1 MPKASY
7 TYLLILYV
15 LLWRF
20 PAEEAYGQQLHLKFD
35 QLTVDNGLPQNSVYS
50 IAKDKYGFMWFGTW
64 GGAVRYDGYNVRVF
78 RANEKDSTALSD
90 NRISGIITDS
100 LENIWVEVEPRGELF
115 KYNYKT
121 ETFQKPKEEQVP
133 DYLREKLK
141 KRYVY
146 HTKYAYNQRFEWQ
159 TSANGLI
166 QINKKTN
173 DTLIYQAEIRDP
185 MSLSDNLV
193 KDVYLDDSGHLWV
206 GTQSGGVD
214 HADLY
219 DKAFRNFYKGRRGE
233 GLIDNVVRA
242 ICLDKSGKLWI
253 GSENQGISILSPNGN
268 TASYTYADSK
278 NLPDLRIRSLF
289 CDSKGTVWVGTKK
302 GLFYYDAK
310 KKTFTQCTMDMCHPS
325 VFAITEDQNGSI
337 WVGTFYGIAKYD
349 QSKDQFHCLYA
360 SDGLAGNQIMDLLMD
375 QKNRLWAATEEG
387 GVSCIE
393 NLSAGL
399 HNIKITNYTHESPHN
414 KSLLSNRIYS
424 LTEDHNGNIW
434 AGSDAGLNCIR
445 PSEKT
450 VQHYTTKNGLIDNL
464 IMAVAF
470 DGDNSIWASHTK
482 GLSRLDLGTQKI
494 QHFNRKDGL
503 QGNEFK
509 PSSVF
514 KNPSDNKLYFGGS
527 NGLTTFIPSHIKTNP
542 NPPKMVLTRLSV
554 MHQELNIG
562 TKVRDRTILK
572 SSLQATDEITLTWWD
587 KSFQVEFAA
596 IHFTNPSSNMYKYK
610 LEGYDEEWITTDATR
625 RIASYANLPAGEYTF
640 KVLGA
645 NSDGL
650 WSESPATLSII
661 MLSPWWLSW
670 WAICLYL
677 LAAGCVIWLVYRY
690 LDSKIQLRKK
700 EAIHQ
705 SKLQFFTEISHEFR
719 TPLTLIMDPLEQ
731 LIHEKP
737 KKQLAE
743 YYYQLMRDNAQQLL
757 MLINQLL
764 DFRKLE
770 AGKLQLNLQQSD
782 IIAFVKKTVASFEH
796 LAEKQGIA
804 LSMETPIS
812 SHPIPF
818 DQDKITM
825 VLNNLLSNALK
836 FTPSPGKVLVAI
848 RPSEHS
854 KKGIFIEVRDSGP
867 GIPKEEQEK
876 IFGIFYQ
883 VKNGK
888 AKSEGSGIGL
898 ALTKE
903 LVALHG
909 GKMSLESS
917 LGKGTNLGFFLP
929 DAPASASNNTSAT
942 PKPVDWSP
950 SAIPDKPNV
959 LPPNQPSSIQNAPL
973 LLIVDDNKEIRSY
986 IEMHFGSQYAI
997 STASNGKEGMSKA
1010 FDEIPDLIISDVMM
1024 PDMNGLQLCQQLK
1037 ADMRTS
1043 HIPIILL
1050 TARQSNEAKTEAYG
1064 TGADSYVTK
1073 PFSTQVLMARV
1084 KNLLDQRRHL
1094 QAKFTTGTAED
1105 FGEFMSNPLDKSFL
1119 ENARQYIEAN
1129 LESEDLD
1136 VDSLARKLNMSR
1148 PQFYRKIKGLT
1159 DKSAAEF
1166 ITSFRMEKA
1175 SSLLLS
1181 GEFNVSET
1189 AYKVGYNLPNN
1200 FSRAFIKHFGVSPS
1214 QYIKEK
1220 RNKT

>member
-1 MPKASY
+1 MPKASS

-15 LLWRF
+15 LLWALT
-20 PAEEAYGQQLHLKFD
+20 AEGTYGQQLHLKFD

-64 GGAVRYDGYNVRVF
+64 GGAVRYDGYNVQVF

-90 NRISGIITDS
+90 NRISGITTDS
-100 LENIWVEVEPRGELF
+100 LDNIWIEVEPRGELF
-115 KYNYKT
+115 KYDYKT
-121 ETFQKPKEEQVP
+121 ESFQKAEKEQVP
-133 DYLREKLK
+133 DYLRDKLI
-141 KRYVY
+141 KRYGY
-146 HTKYAYNQRFEWQ
+146 HTKYASNQQFEWQ
-159 TSANGLI
+159 TSDYGLI
-166 QINKKTN
+166 QINKTTH
-173 DTLIYQAEIRDP
+173 DTLVYHADVRNP
-185 MSLSDNLV
+185 MSLSDNLL

-219 DKAFRNFYKGRRGE
+219 DKAFRNYYKGRRGE
-233 GLIDNVVRA
+233 GLIDNVARA
-242 ICLDKSGKLWI
+242 MCLDRAGRLWI
-253 GSENQGISILSPNGN
+253 GSENQGITILSPDS
-268 TASYTYADSK
+268 ADPQYRYVDSK
-278 NLPDLRIRSLF
+278 HLTDLRIRAIF
-289 CDSKGTVWVGTKK
+289 CDSKGTVWIGTKK
-302 GLFYYDAK
+302 GLFYYEPN

-325 VFAITEDQNGSI
+325 VFAITEDQNGTI
-337 WVGTFYGIAKYD
+337 WVGTFFGLAKYD
-349 QSKDQFHCLYA
+349 QAADKFHCIFKE
-360 SDGLAGNQIMDLLMD
+360 DGLAGNQIMDLMVD
-375 QKNRLWAATEEG
+375 QKGKLWAATEDG
-387 GVSCIE
+387 GVSCIRPPLADSKE
-393 NLSAGL
+393 LE
-399 HNIKITNYTHESPHN
+399 ITNYTHQTSDTN
-414 KSLLSNRIYS
+414 GLLSNRIFS
-424 LTEDHNGNIW
+424 LTEDSNGYIW
-434 AGSDAGLNCIR
+434 AASDAGLNAILPDR
-445 PSEKT
+445 QSI
-450 VQHYTTKNGLIDNL
+450 QHYSTQNGLIDDL

-470 DGDNSIWASHTK
+470 DGEHSIWASHTK
-482 GLSRLDLGTQKI
+482 GLSRLDLSTQKI

-509 PSSVF
+509 QSAVF

-562 TKVRDRTILK
+562 TKVRNRAILK

-596 IHFTNPSSNMYKYK
+596 IHFSNPLSNKYKYI
-610 LEGYDEEWITTDATR
+610 LEGYDDEWITTDATR
-625 RIASYANLPAGEYTF
+625 RIASYANLPAGKYIF
-640 KVLGA
+640 KVMGA
-645 NSDGL
+645 NSDGV
-650 WSESPATLSII
+650 WSKTPATLHIV

-677 LAAGCVIWLVYRY
+677 MAAGCVVWLVYRY

-719 TPLTLIMDPLEQ
+719 TPLTLIIDPLER

-743 YYYQLMRDNAQQLL
+743 YYYQLMRNNAQQLL
-757 MLINQLL
+757 MLVNQLL

-770 AGKLQLNLQQSD
+770 AGKLQLRLEQTD
-782 IIAFVKKTVASFEH
+782 MVAFVKKTVASFEH
-796 LAEKQGIA
+796 LAEKQDIL
-804 LSMETPIS
+804 LSIETSIP
-812 SHPIPF
+812 SHPLFF

-836 FTPSPGKVLVAI
+836 YTPRKGKVQVAI
-848 RPSEHS
+848 HPSTHS
-854 KKGIFIEVRDSGP
+854 KKGVFIEVKDTGP
-867 GIPKEEQEK
+867 GIPKSEQEK
-876 IFGIFYQ
+876 VFEIFYQ

-888 AKSEGSGIGL
+888 PKSEGSGIGL
-898 ALTKE
+898 ALTRE
-903 LVALHG
+903 LIALHG
-909 GKMSLESS
+909 GKISLESH
-917 LGKGTNLGFFLP
+917 LGKGTKLGFFLP
-929 DAPASASNNTSAT
+929 DTPSPSNEPASSPMPVDDLQPFPAPAEQNTPSPHRNNI
-942 PKPVDWSP
+942 PV
-950 SAIPDKPNV
+950 
-959 LPPNQPSSIQNAPL
+959 L
-973 LLIVDDNKEIRSY
+973 LVVDDNEEIRNY
-986 IEMHFGSQYAI
+986 IVKHFQDHFAV
-997 STASNGKEGMSKA
+997 STAANGEEGMSKA
-1010 FDEIPDLIISDVMM
+1010 FDQIPDLIISDVMM
-1024 PDMNGLQLCQQLK
+1024 PDMDGLQLCRQLK

-1050 TARQSNEAKTEAYG
+1050 TARQSDTAKTEGYG
-1064 TGADSYVTK
+1064 MGADSYVTK

-1084 KNLLDQRRHL
+1084 KNLLEQRSHL
-1094 QAKFTTGTAED
+1094 QAKFSAGDTKALDT
-1105 FGEFMSNPLDKSFL
+1105 FGSNPVDKTFL
-1119 ENARQYIEAN
+1119 ENARQYIEAH
-1129 LESEDLD
+1129 LDSEDLD
-1136 VDSLARKLNMSR
+1136 VDSLAQSLNMSR

-1200 FSRAFIKHFGVSPS
+1200 FSRAFIKHFGLSPS
-1214 QYIKEK
+1214 QYIKK
-1220 RNKT
+1220 KNNRS